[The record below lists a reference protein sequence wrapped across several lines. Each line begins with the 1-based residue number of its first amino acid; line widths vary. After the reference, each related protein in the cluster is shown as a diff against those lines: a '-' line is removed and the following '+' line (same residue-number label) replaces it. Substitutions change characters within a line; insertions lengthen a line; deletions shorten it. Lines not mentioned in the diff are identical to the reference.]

1 MKDIANFEHLADD
14 GLHTPSPIG
23 VWAQKKHR
31 LLYHFS
37 SMFATS
43 MGKNKVWDKIVY
55 IDLFSGA
62 GRARIKESTNIVET
76 SPLLALGG
84 PNQFD
89 RYIFCELDPENMSA
103 LKSRVKKKHIG
114 NDVCYV
120 AGDVN
125 LMTDEILGLLPK
137 FSKDQKVLAF
147 CFADPFNLGN
157 LHFST
162 IKKLSVYRMDFLV
175 LLPSMDPT
183 RRKHLLLK
191 REDEVVAR
199 FTGNYQ
205 WRHAWKEE
213 ESKNTSFDIFIAKL
227 FSESMRE
234 MGHKYGGLDHS
245 TLTRAT
251 EKNLSIY
258 RLGFYSQHQLG
269 EKFWKEAMKASID
282 QRSLFD

>member
-1 MKDIANFEHLADD
+1 MRDIARFEHLDDD
-14 GLHTPSPIG
+14 GLYLPPPVG

-31 LLYHFS
+31 ILYHFS

-43 MGKNKVWDKIVY
+43 MGKNKVWDEIVY

-62 GRARIKESTNIVET
+62 GRAKIKDLANIVET
-76 SPLLALGG
+76 SPMLALGL

-89 RYIFCELDPENMSA
+89 RYIFCELASENLSA
-103 LKSRVKKKHIG
+103 LKARVKEKHPD
-114 NDVCYV
+114 NNVRYV

-125 LMTDEILGLLPK
+125 LKTDEILSHLPK
-137 FSKDQKVLAF
+137 YSKDYKVLTF

-162 IKKLSVYRMDFLV
+162 IRRLSDYRMDFLV
-175 LLPSMDPT
+175 LLPVMDPT
-183 RRKHLLLK
+183 RRKHLLTK
-191 REDEVVAR
+191 PEDKVVAR
-199 FTGNYQ
+199 FTGNEY

-213 ESKNTSFDIFIAKL
+213 ESNNTSFDIFIAKL
-227 FSESMRE
+227 FSESMGK

-251 EKNLSIY
+251 EKNIAIY
-258 RLGFYSQHQLG
+258 RLGFFSKHELG
-269 EKFWKEAMKASID
+269 EKFWKEALKASID